1 MRTIFSGIKP
11 TGHLTLGNYLGALG
25 RFVELQHEATC
36 VFSIVDLHAMTVDHS
51 PERLRMLTRGAAT
64 IYLAAGLDP
73 SVCVVVR
80 QSAVGALHT
89 ELMYLLEST
98 AYIGELQRMIQFKE
112 KGRGR
117 PRTRASLLT
126 YPALMAADI
135 LLYGSTHV
143 PVGDDQKQHV
153 ELTRDLAVR
162 FNRLYGEVFVVPE
175 MMDAAVAARVMDLQE
190 PTKKMMKSTSDDSL
204 GQIRLL
210 DPPDVVRR
218 KVQRAVTDSEGVV
231 RVDRERKPGL
241 TNLLEILAAATG
253 SHSVEALAARYTS
266 YGALKRDVADAVVA
280 VLEPLQKSYADLAKD
295 PAAVDAILAAGADR
309 ARELGAPYLAA
320 AKEAIG
326 VG

>member
-25 RFVELQHEATC
+25 RFVDLQHEATC
-36 VFSIVDLHAMTVDHS
+36 VFSIVDLHALTVDHS
-51 PERLRMLTRGAAT
+51 PERLRMLTREIAT
-64 IYLAAGLDP
+64 TYLAAGLDP
-73 SVCVVVR
+73 SVCLVVR

-89 ELMYLLEST
+89 ELMYLMEST
-98 AYIGELQRMIQFKE
+98 AYIGELQRMIQYKE

-135 LLYGSTHV
+135 LLYGTTHV

-153 ELTRDLAVR
+153 ELTRDLALR
-162 FNRLYGEVFVVPE
+162 FNRQYGEVFVVPE

-204 GQIRLL
+204 GQVRLL
-210 DPPDVVRR
+210 DPADVVRR

-253 SHSVEALAARYTS
+253 ERSVEALAERYTS
-266 YGALKRDVADAVVA
+266 YGPLKRDVADAVIA

-295 PAAVDAILAAGADR
+295 PAGVDAILAAGAER
-309 ARELGAPYLAA
+309 ARELGAPYVAA
-320 AKEAIG
+320 AKEAMG

>member
-25 RFVELQHEATC
+25 RFVDLQHEALC
-36 VFSIVDLHAMTVDHS
+36 VFSIVDLHAMTVEHS
-51 PERLRMLTRGAAT
+51 PERLRELTREAAT

-73 SVCVVVR
+73 DVCVVVR
-80 QSAVGALHT
+80 QSAVGALHA
-89 ELMYLLEST
+89 ELTYLMECT
-98 AYIGELQRMIQFKE
+98 AYVGELQRMIQYKE

-117 PRTRASLLT
+117 PKTRASLLT

-135 LLYGSTHV
+135 LLYGTTHV
-143 PVGDDQKQHV
+143 PVGEDQKQHV

-162 FNRLYGEVFVVPE
+162 FNRTYGEVFVLPE
-175 MMDAAVAARVMDLQE
+175 MMDADVAARVMDLQE
-190 PTKKMMKSTSDDSL
+190 PTHKMMKSGSDDSL

-218 KVQRAVTDSEGVV
+218 KVRRAVTDSDGVV
-231 RVDRERKPGL
+231 RVDREGKPGL
-241 TNLLEILAAATG
+241 TNLLEILAAALG
-253 SHSVEALAARYTS
+253 ERSVEAVAARYDS
-266 YGALKRDVADAVVA
+266 YGQLKRDTADAVVA

-295 PAAVDAILAAGADR
+295 PGAVDAILAAGADR
-309 ARELGAPYLAA
+309 ARDLGTPYLAA
-320 AKEAIG
+320 AKEAMG